1 MVFPSDLYNLL
12 ESSEV
17 VGNIRFSHP
26 TLYVFPGGQGDAAL
40 FGINGFNMLIDGGF
54 GRKAC
59 FWDFVRH
66 LDRLDAVLMTRLNN
80 SNICGLSSVIE
91 RKHSAHV
98 YPQIGHFFCNLPEK
112 RNLSP
117 IDKDRSPLDLDLI
130 EEGSRMIAN
139 LKSINLKA
147 QNCYRDIEPIN
158 LYHKV
163 GHGTLDMY
171 IISPSRDSKEVKEF
185 LHKWQNNDQKLFAT
199 KDSKEF
205 TFPLQNNISICAMLV
220 WQPANPDDNITRILF
235 PGSTPDA
242 KIFEGLEK
250 VKTLEFLKHPVC
262 TVKAITPSLST
273 STISKKA
280 LKSGPLDKILS
291 ESKPVKEKIMD
302 IKRAVQPDNRTIEE
316 QNNESSI
323 DENKI
328 EKIVIKTVTKAKTV
342 AKTIKSEIKKSSES
356 KKIEAD
362 KGPEKAEKEESENKN
377 IISDEKQ
384 LKDENEESPIKKDE
398 TDTKQRPKIS
408 KPKIEVKPPPARSR
422 IDTKPPKSAEKKIL
436 KKEEKEQKSSPTTPK
451 KSVEIKQNGAAVA
464 VKEKEIVKAKIAP
477 RTVKASPKSTPAK
490 STKDANNRKVLE
502 ARQKPV
508 VAAVSRIT
516 RTEERKVVAKKPIR
530 KVGSPMKVARKDTAI
545 RKPKL
550 DKNETTD
557 SSLVSTPSGDEVQQK
572 KIVGGGGLDIVKQKE
587 LIEMKEEQEAV
598 REIEAVFKKD
608 QAKRLSQ
615 GVLLDHRELQES
627 INTEPEE
634 EEEYLIIEKEE
645 PYTEE
650 SVNDVSSVKDEEEI
664 QKHQRD
670 SDESEK
676 KLKDDSKEK
685 HVVIKEITEEIEE
698 MDQAPDGE
706 AEDEEYKQDIQE
718 EVQDIILSAKEIA
731 KNKMETSVE
740 MLQKTEENSTPS
752 PDERLSSAKK
762 TNDKEEN
769 EPNMVESQPDEKF
782 SATSGATTAPTMPED
797 ERNPLDEIKED
808 LVDQWLVF
816 LYPSL
821 YVFKRPSIKSNQ

>member
-112 RNLSP
+112 RNNLSP

-205 TFPLQNNISICAMLV
+205 SFPLQNNISICAMLV

-273 STISKKA
+273 SIISKKA

-291 ESKPVKEKIMD
+291 EGKPVKEKIMD

-316 QNNESSI
+316 QNNESSTE
-323 DENKI
+323 ENKI
-328 EKIVIKTVTKAKTV
+328 EKIVIKTVTKAKSV
-342 AKTIKSEIKKSSES
+342 AKTIKTEIKKSES

-377 IISDEKQ
+377 SGSDEKEV
-384 LKDENEESPIKKDE
+384 KDESEDICDKSPVKKDE
-398 TDTKQRPKIS
+398 IDTKQRPKIT
-408 KPKIEVKPPPARSR
+408 KPKVEVKPPPARSR
-422 IDTKPPKSAEKKIL
+422 IDNKPPKSAEKKIL
-436 KKEEKEQKSSPTTPK
+436 KKDEKESKSSPTTPK
-451 KSVEIKQNGAAVA
+451 KTVEIKQNGSAVA
-464 VKEKEIVKAKIAP
+464 VKEKEIVKVKIAP
-477 RTVKASPKSTPAK
+477 RNVKASPKSTPAK

-516 RTEERKVVAKKPIR
+516 RTEEKEIKKEVKTERKMVAKKPIR

-572 KIVGGGGLDIVKQKE
+572 KIVGGGGGGLDISKQKE

-627 INTEPEE
+627 NTEPEE

-650 SVNDVSSVKDEEEI
+650 SANEPESSVKEEEEI

-685 HVVIKEITEEIEE
+685 HVEIKEITEEIEE
-698 MDQAPDGE
+698 MDQEPDDIE
-706 AEDEEYKQDIQE
+706 EEEYKQEIQT
-718 EVQDIILSAKEIA
+718 EVQEIILSAKEIA

-762 TNDKEEN
+762 TNDKEEI

-808 LVDQWLVF
+808 LVDQW
-816 LYPSL
+816 
-821 YVFKRPSIKSNQ
+821 